1 MPGGAGRGY
10 LAHAPPPQTAAAAG
24 ARAVAWM
31 ATGSVAAES
40 DGGSGTSGNERRQP
54 WPAAATVG
62 RRVAV
67 GKYQAGRSGGA
78 VWGWQ
83 AFWGAHILTLMFRQ
97 EMDGRGNSLKLV
109 WINPRGPAA
118 TRSTT
123 PRLAH
128 GMVRWYLTT
137 RDYEAA
143 ACGVSH
149 PFCAVSHCG
158 SAQSQK
164 QVRRVAW
171 RSNYVPL

>member
-40 DGGSGTSGNERRQP
+40 DGGSGTSGNERRHGRRRQQWGGAWP
-54 WPAAATVG
+54 WENTRQGVRAGQCGVG
-62 RRVAV
+62 RRF
-67 GKYQAGRSGGA
+67 GG
-78 VWGWQ
+78 
-83 AFWGAHILTLMFRQ
+83 LTLMFRQ
-97 EMDGRGNSLKLV
+97 EMDVRGNSLKLV